1 MDGTQKQKLSVVTMG
16 NVSVLSVMEYLERV
30 LANQA
35 TVLLIVPIV
44 RLTDTV
50 IVAHFPVNLV
60 IMVARVHR
68 DC

>member
-1 MDGTQKQKLSVVTMG
+1 MG